1 MFKIDKKL
9 THEQLEA
16 IDMLTRR
23 FYDARMTD
31 QAIADKLG
39 ISRTTLHNW
48 KKIPEFNE
56 EFIKQSREIN
66 RSTLPVAMAYIS
78 RTLNNPRVKD
88 SSKIKL
94 VELILKA
101 NGELKDVQESEITV
115 KQAEDIDNILA
126 DFKSLGAD
134 TAE

>member
-1 MFKIDKKL
+1 MLGLEPEL
-9 THEQLEA
+9 TPKELEA
-16 IDMLTRR
+16 IDLMTQK
-23 FYDARMTD
+23 FYDARLSD
-31 QAIADKLG
+31 QKIAEKLG
-39 ISRTTLHNW
+39 ISRQTLHNW
-48 KKIPEFNE
+48 KKKPEFNE

-126 DFKSLGAD
+126 DFKALGAD